1 MNTIPVMVVEDDIRA
16 SYVLENTINQHPE
29 FEVVAV
35 CESVSEALLKADVF
49 SPELIMV
56 DITLPDGNGIELIR
70 QLKSAGF
77 GGAFIMT
84 TAERETTTIEK
95 AIQLGVMDYLVKPLR
110 MSRVLQAL
118 TDYLDFRKQLSKAG
132 RIDQESIDA
141 LFRKQGVIAST
152 RKTPKGIDEKTLEVL
167 NAHLDT
173 LHNEA
178 FTAEEV
184 GNAINLSRITTRRY
198 LEYLETQG
206 QVTMTL
212 DYKTGGRPKQRY
224 TKTSIH

>member
-1 MNTIPVMVVEDDIRA
+1 MNMIPVMVVEDDIRA
-16 SYVLENTINQHPE
+16 SYVLENTINQHNE
-29 FEVVAV
+29 FQVVAV
-35 CESVSEALLKADVF
+35 CESVAEALLKADAF

-56 DITLPDGNGIELIR
+56 DITLPDGDGIDLIR
-70 QLKSAGF
+70 QLKSHNFDGT
-77 GGAFIMT
+77 FIMT
-84 TAERETTTIEK
+84 TAERETSTIEK

-118 TDYLDFRKQLSKAG
+118 TDYLDLRKQLARSGK
-132 RIDQESIDA
+132 IDQEGIDA
-141 LFRKQGVIAST
+141 LFRKPVSLANR

-167 NAHLDT
+167 NEHLET
-173 LHNEA
+173 LGEND

-198 LEYLETQG
+198 LEYLEECG

-224 TKTSIH
+224 TKTSTS